1 MITSP
6 SSCQSIKET
15 SIDAA
20 LSSLS
25 LLSVD
30 DSKMISNTSSILD
43 PGAPVFI
50 PRQNRSKFD
59 DDNETVNYLIKS
71 NLILYKFF

>member
-6 SSCQSIKET
+6 PSCLSIKEP

-30 DSKMISNTSSILD
+30 DAKMISNTSSILD
-43 PGAPVFI
+43 PGAPIFI
-50 PRQNRSKFD
+50 PRQYRLKLD
-59 DDNETVNYLIKS
+59 DDNETVN
-71 NLILYKFF
+71 